1 MGEGV
6 WGWDGTM
13 SGGAREERL
22 QFKLLP
28 PTIHLFGGDPDLHFS
43 FGDMCQH
50 LRTPWALQ
58 KKGAFS
64 PVFAFRADKK
74 VMPRGLTFEFT
85 AV

>member
-1 MGEGV
+1 MAEVPEGRA
-6 WGWDGTM
+6 
-13 SGGAREERL
+13 GGL
-22 QFKLLP
+22 QFKPLLEQP
-28 PTIHLFGGDPDLHFS
+28 SVFLEWREEEGDPDLHFS